1 MKLTVEGTEAFAA
14 TGGRPFDPARPALV
28 FIHGAGMDH
37 TVWTLQTRYFAHHGW
52 SVLALDLPGHGGS
65 AGPALEDVPAM
76 AAWVLKAVQA
86 TGAERF
92 ALAGH
97 SLGALI
103 ALEAASRAGDAAL
116 GLMMLGAAAA
126 MPVNPALQ
134 GAADGGEHGAVEA
147 MIGWGF
153 GRPAQIGGNRAPGA
167 WMPGAGLRTLE
178 RGLKGPLGVDLKAS
192 NGYAGATE
200 AAGKVSCPVLI
211 VAGDDDRMTPL
222 KGAKALA
229 GSFSDARLAVLPA
242 TGHMM
247 SIERPDEVLDTLRD
261 FLKGIA
267 A

>member
-1 MKLTVEGTEAFAA
+1 MKLTVEGIEAFAA

-28 FIHGAGMDH
+28 FVHGAGMDH

-76 AAWVLKAVQA
+76 AAWVRKAVSAAGA
-86 TGAERF
+86 TKF
-92 ALAGH
+92 AVAGH

-103 ALEAASRAGDAAL
+103 ALEAASRAGEDALA
-116 GLMMLGAAAA
+116 LMMLGAAAA

-134 GAADGGEHGAVEA
+134 GAADKGEHSAVEA

-178 RGLKGPLGVDLKAS
+178 RGLKGPLGIDLKAS
-192 NGYAGATE
+192 NGYAGAVE
-200 AAGKVSCPVLI
+200 AAGKVACPVLI

-229 GSFSDARLAVLPA
+229 GSFADARLAVLPA

-247 SIERPDEVLDTLRD
+247 SIERPDETLDALRD
-261 FLKGIA
+261 FLQGIA

>member
-1 MKLTVEGTEAFAA
+1 MRFEVDGKGAFAA
-14 TGGRPFDPARPALV
+14 TGGRPFDPAKPALV
-28 FIHGAGMDH
+28 CLHGAGMDH
-37 TVWTLQTRYFAHHGW
+37 TVWTMQTRYFAHHGW

-76 AAWVLKAVQA
+76 AAWVLKAVTVA
-86 TGAERF
+86 GAEKF
-92 ALAGH
+92 ALVGH

-103 ALEAASRAGDAAL
+103 ALEAASQAGDGAL
-116 GLMMLGAAAA
+116 ALMMLGAAAT

-134 GAADGGEHGAVEA
+134 GAADSGDHGAVES

-200 AAGKVSCPVLI
+200 AAEKVACPVLI

-229 GSFSDARLAVLPA
+229 GSFSNAKLAVLPA

-261 FLKGIA
+261 FLKGIG
-267 A
+267 

>member
-1 MKLTVEGTEAFAA
+1 MKLTVDGREAFAA

-65 AGPALEDVPAM
+65 DGPPLSDVPSM
-76 AAWVLKAVQA
+76 AAWVLRAA
-86 TGAERF
+86 RAAGAENF
-92 ALAGH
+92 ALTGH

-103 ALEAASRAGDAAL
+103 ALEAASQAGDAAL
-116 GLMMLGAAAA
+116 ALMMLGAAAA

-134 GAADGGEHGAVEA
+134 ASADKGDHGAVEA

-178 RGLKGPLGVDLKAS
+178 RGLRGPLGVDLKAS
-192 NGYAGATE
+192 NDYAGAKE
-200 AAGKVSCPVLI
+200 AAAKVVCPVL
-211 VAGDDDRMTPL
+211 VLAGDDDRMAPL
-222 KGAKALA
+222 KGAKAMA
-229 GSFSDARLAVLPA
+229 DAFADGRLAVLPA

-247 SIERPDEVLDTLRD
+247 SIERPDETLDALRD
-261 FLKGIA
+261 FLRGITA
-267 A
+267 